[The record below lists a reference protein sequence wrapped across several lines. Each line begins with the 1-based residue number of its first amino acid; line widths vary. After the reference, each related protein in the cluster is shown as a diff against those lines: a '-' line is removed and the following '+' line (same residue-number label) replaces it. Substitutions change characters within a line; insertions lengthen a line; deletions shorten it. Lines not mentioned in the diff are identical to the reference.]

1 MPGIE
6 YLPASAI
13 TPKVGMAL
21 TQTTGQ
27 LALATGATAPTYIS
41 MCEKDGECTAGD
53 IIPVIR
59 VGKDMILETTFAAA
73 ATSIKLGDK
82 VTLLGRFQSR
92 AYQKQ
97 LPDGTVI
104 GKTAYEVSVGRL
116 TMADAA
122 PQPAPFVI
130 HPEETHTVETLVQPS
145 TPVQVNPFT
154 TPTT

>member
-1 MPGIE
+1 MAFKIYSTDDNRVPGIE

-59 VGKDMILETTFAAA
+59 VNHDMIFETEFSAAA
-73 ATSIKLGDK
+73 DSVKLGSK
-82 VTLLGRFQSR
+82 VTLNTDALKVTATTTSGV
-92 AYQKQ
+92 AEVVYM
-97 LPDGTVI
+97 DGTASGSMCRV
-104 GKTAYEVSVGRL
+104 R
-116 TMADAA
+116 
-122 PQPAPFVI
+122 F
-130 HPEETHTVETLVQPS
+130 
-145 TPVQVNPFT
+145 
-154 TPTT
+154 

>member
-1 MPGIE
+1 MAFKIYSTDDNRVPGIE

-41 MCEKDGECTAGD
+41 MCEKDSECTAGD

-73 ATSIKLGDK
+73 ATSIEPGDK
-82 VTLLGRFQSR
+82 VTLHTDGLQVTATTDNGV
-92 AYQKQ
+92 AEVVYM
-97 LPDGTVI
+97 DGTASGSMCRV
-104 GKTAYEVSVGRL
+104 R
-116 TMADAA
+116 
-122 PQPAPFVI
+122 F
-130 HPEETHTVETLVQPS
+130 
-145 TPVQVNPFT
+145 
-154 TPTT
+154 

>member
-1 MPGIE
+1 MKLKPLADRVILKQFKAEEKTKSGLI
-6 YLPASAI
+6 LAASAQEKPEMFEVVEVGPGGMVDGNEVVM
-13 TPKVGMAL
+13 TLKV
-21 TQTTGQ
+21 
-27 LALATGATAPTYIS
+27 
-41 MCEKDGECTAGD
+41 
-53 IIPVIR
+53 
-59 VGKDMILETTFAAA
+59 
-73 ATSIKLGDK
+73 GDK